1 MAVDNTF
8 SAPTA
13 EEIELSII
21 IPVFNEEE
29 SIQELYNQ
37 LTQALIALN
46 KPYEIIFID
55 DGSTDNSFQNLI
67 EISNAD
73 KNVKLI
79 SFYNNYGK
87 SSAYM
92 AGFKSC
98 RGNIIFTLDSDLQ
111 DVPSEMPKL
120 LNAIEQ
126 GYDLAIGWKQ
136 KRISNE
142 PLKKIPS
149 YFYNKI
155 KHKLFGLRLHDSN
168 SGFRCMRKEVAKSL
182 SLFGDQYRFIPEY
195 AHLRGFKVTEV
206 ATLHRAR
213 KYGKSKYG
221 WTRFITGII
230 DLISVRYLSSYS
242 AKPLHF
248 FGVIAF
254 SSIIL
259 GGGLELY
266 VLIQKLTGSS
276 FQRHVAAIILGALFI
291 ILGFLFLGIGLL
303 AEMISNQKIEP
314 VYSIKYKKGVFQ

>member
-1 MAVDNTF
+1 MAGDSKYNIQ
-8 SAPTA
+8 SGSSN
-13 EEIELSII
+13 ENIELSVV
-21 IPVFNEEE
+21 IPVYNEEE
-29 SIQELYNQ
+29 SLHELHSQ
-37 LTQALIALN
+37 LTQTLTSLKKAYELI
-46 KPYEIIFID
+46 FVD
-55 DGSTDNSFQNLI
+55 DGSTDNSFHTLLH
-67 EISNAD
+67 ISKSD
-73 KNVKLI
+73 QHVKLI

-92 AGFKSC
+92 AGFKAC
-98 RGNIIFTLDSDLQ
+98 KGNIVFTLDSDLQ

-149 YFYNKI
+149 FFYNKI
-155 KHKLFGLRLHDSN
+155 KHKIFGLKLHDSN
-168 SGFRCMRKEVAKSL
+168 SGFRCMRRDVAKSL

-195 AHLRGFKVTEV
+195 AHLRGFRVTEV
-206 ATLHRAR
+206 ATEHRAR

-221 WTRFITGII
+221 WTRFVTGII

-242 AKPLHF
+242 SKPLHF

-254 SSIIL
+254 SAIIL
-259 GGGLELY
+259 GGSLELY
-266 VLIQKLTGSS
+266 VLIQKFAGSS
-276 FQRHVAAIILGALFI
+276 FQRHIAAIILGVLFI

-303 AEMISNQKIEP
+303 AEMISNQKGES
-314 VYSIKYKKGVFQ
+314 VYTIKYQKD